1 MYHAITEYIE
11 SLTVSQGQLAGKP
24 FKLLPWQK
32 RYLRQSLQRS
42 VTESALSMGRGGGKS
57 TLIAG
62 IGCGFLE
69 ADGVKQV
76 GSEITIIAS
85 SIAQGQIIFD
95 HVLRF
100 LGSRLKSYKKQ
111 HSENRMQLR
120 ASDTTMLR
128 VMSSN
133 PNALHGAAPSLIIA
147 DEIAQWPH
155 NKAPRMLSA
164 LRTGLGKI
172 EGARMLTLGTRA
184 DRSDSPWEQAIRI
197 ADVAHIYAAG
207 QGDPIF
213 QKRTWQKANPTLRAE
228 GFDQLLQV
236 YYADAK
242 RAKQDPDMLQSFK
255 ALRLN
260 QGVSEIRE
268 SFVLDID
275 AYERCIV
282 PKRDHF
288 ITDPYVLGLD
298 LGSTA
303 AMSAASAYD
312 LSTKCLDV
320 FAMLP
325 NKPALIDRELA
336 DGVSG
341 LYRKMESRGELT
353 LAGEYVV
360 PVNALL
366 EEALLRWGRPAA
378 IIVDRWREGELKEA
392 LSAVNF
398 PITKLV
404 TRGQGFK
411 DGAEDVRLFRKAAL
425 SGKVRVNE
433 SLLLT
438 SAINEARL
446 ISDPAGNQKLS
457 KSTQGGRRSR
467 GRDDALASA
476 ILAVA
481 EGSRMEGLGVGTGAI
496 YHGLV

>member
-1 MYHAITEYIE
+1 MYNAVVDYIE
-11 SLTVSQGQLAGKP
+11 QLTISQGQLAGNP
-24 FKLLPWQK
+24 FKLLPWQR
-32 RYLRQSLQRS
+32 RYLKQSLQKS

-62 IGCGFLE
+62 IGCAFLE
-69 ADGVKQV
+69 ADGVKQP
-76 GSEITIIAS
+76 GSEITVVAS
-85 SIAQGQIIFD
+85 SINQGQIIFD

-100 LGSRLKSYKKQ
+100 LEPRLKSYRKQ
-111 HSENRMQLR
+111 QSEHKMQLK

-164 LRTGLGKI
+164 LRTGLGKVP
-172 EGARMLTLGTRA
+172 GGRMLTLGTRA
-184 DRSDSPWEQAIRI
+184 DRSDSPWEQSIRI
-197 ADVAHIYAAG
+197 ADVAHVYAAK
-207 QGDPIF
+207 QNDPVF
-213 QKRTWQKANPTLRAE
+213 HKRTWLKANPTLRAN
-228 GFDQLLQV
+228 GFDALLQA
-236 YYADAK
+236 YQKDAR
-242 RAKQDPDMLQSFK
+242 RARIDPDMLQSFK

-268 SFVLDID
+268 SFVLDIE
-275 AYERCIV
+275 AYQRCIIATQ
-282 PKRDHF
+282 DHV
-288 ITDPYVLGLD
+288 ICNPYVLGID
-298 LGSTA
+298 LGTTG
-303 AMSAASAYD
+303 AMSAGAAYS
-312 LSTKCLDV
+312 LKSGCLDV

-325 NKPALIDRELA
+325 NKPALPDRELS
-336 DGVSG
+336 DGVAG
-341 LYRKMESRGELT
+341 LYRKMVARGELY
-353 LAGEYVV
+353 LAGEFVV
-360 PVNALL
+360 PIPALL
-366 EEALLRWGRPAA
+366 EEALTRWGKPVA
-378 IIVDRWREGELKEA
+378 IVVDRWRLGELQDA
-392 LSAVNF
+392 LSEINF
-398 PITKLV
+398 PFTKLE

-425 SGKVRVNE
+425 QGNVRVKE

-438 SAINEARL
+438 SAISEARL

-481 EGSRMEGLGVGTGAI
+481 QGTRLQGAGVGAAPV